1 MFKEFEPKYKS
12 AKGFAKVPK
21 LSVLVVGSM
30 LPLTKVLPPMY
41 KSCPTPTP
49 PTTCN
54 APDYPYAV
62 YGTVGGLDKN
72 GKPIICGGS
81 GDGPSVYHRD
91 CFTLEGN
98 SWENRLNMTEPRA
111 YAALLQ
117 SPFDD
122 DHQVLQFFNCYFIS
136 MTKLFL

>member
-1 MFKEFEPKYKS
+1 MFQLWQGNEDS
-12 AKGFAKVPK
+12 
-21 LSVLVVGSM
+21 
-30 LPLTKVLPPMY
+30 
-41 KSCPTPTP
+41 
-49 PTTCN
+49 TCN

-98 SWENRLNMTEPRA
+98 SWENRVNMTEPRA

-122 DHQVLQFFNCYFIS
+122 DHQVLQNVEFKLLYIHFIDHR
-136 MTKLFL
+136 